1 MRIEGEQ
8 IMFGREDNTYN
19 EMIKNSTL
27 HWLNEV
33 LESDDV
39 VNKNGAKVTIE
50 HIEYLN
56 KKIKELEDKNALK
69 DQFLKKIKGKINN
82 I

>member
-56 KKIKELEDKNALK
+56 KKIKELEGKNALK

>member
-1 MRIEGEQ
+1 
-8 IMFGREDNTYN
+8 MFGREDNTYN

-27 HWLNEV
+27 QWLDEL

-56 KKIKELEDKNALK
+56 KRIKELEDKNVLK
-69 DQFLKKIKGKINN
+69 DEFLKKLKSKINN
-82 I
+82 K